1 MCCFI
6 TNACK
11 GEIVRIIVISIEIK
25 SKKKKGDTIFIIEKK
40 VSNDNMQPAMANT
53 GRRGLNNLGE
63 FDNSNETLVKLQST
77 SLKYT

>member
-1 MCCFI
+1 M
-6 TNACK
+6 N
-11 GEIVRIIVISIEIK
+11 VK

-53 GRRGLNNLGE
+53 GRRRGLNNLGE